1 MEEKDTAIKFE
12 RLTQIMENIS
22 KKVDELEHSNKEIM
36 QKVDALQGGRI
47 MQMEKELAV
56 LVERVGVLSK
66 IAYGLVGAAL
76 LSILGAV
83 LQLVMGHH

>member
-1 MEEKDTAIKFE
+1 METKDTGIRFE

-22 KKVDELEHSNKEIM
+22 KKVDELEQSSKEIM

-47 MQMEKELAV
+47 VQMEKELAV
-56 LVERVGVLSK
+56 LIERVGVLSK

-83 LQLVMGHH
+83 LQLVMGH